1 MAWRPAGTVALIG
14 GGPASLSR
22 LRPPGVSLPLAPS
35 AARSARRPRKTDG
48 RPQEEEVQG
57 QGPQPP
63 RRRLAPRGASPQRL
77 PPLQLRE
84 AAPRGLRQLWLVRR
98 PRGRRGRLNPV
109 GSAERRVGPMLPIA
123 IDAMGGDHAPGA
135 IVEGARRAANELG
148 VPVVLVGRPEDLNP
162 LRGDLD
168 VVAAS
173 QVIGMD
179 ADAGSSVRTMKDSSL
194 VRAAEAVRDGRAAAM
209 VSAGNTGATM
219 ASALLRLGRI
229 KGVARPAIATPIPV
243 PGSTP
248 TVLLD
253 AGANAECQPQWLV
266 QFAQMGATF
275 ARERYR
281 IAEPRVGLLSIG
293 EEPTKGNALVKETH
307 GLLGEAGVLDR
318 AGARFV
324 GNVEG
329 RDIMTPDVD
338 VVVTDGFTGNVA
350 LKTLE
355 GGLRSL
361 VTAVVDGL
369 SATDVADA
377 ALGALMPL
385 YAALDPDQT
394 GGAML
399 LGVDGVCIISHGSS
413 SATAVVNATRVAAE
427 MVEAGVV
434 ERLRSAV
441 ASA

>member
-1 MAWRPAGTVALIG
+1 
-14 GGPASLSR
+14 
-22 LRPPGVSLPLAPS
+22 
-35 AARSARRPRKTDG
+35 
-48 RPQEEEVQG
+48 
-57 QGPQPP
+57 
-63 RRRLAPRGASPQRL
+63 
-77 PPLQLRE
+77 
-84 AAPRGLRQLWLVRR
+84 
-98 PRGRRGRLNPV
+98 
-109 GSAERRVGPMLPIA
+109 MLPIA
-123 IDAMGGDHAPGA
+123 IDAMGGDHAPGT
-135 IVEGARRAANELG
+135 IVEGARRAVAEMG
-148 VPVVLVGRPEDLNP
+148 VPVVLVGRPEDLDA
-162 LRGDLD
+162 LRGDLE

-179 ADAGSSVRTMKDSSL
+179 DPGSSVRTMKDSSL
-194 VRAAEAVRDGRAAAM
+194 VRAAEAVRDGRASAM

-253 AGANAECQPQWLV
+253 AGANAECQPHWLV
-266 QFAQMGATF
+266 QFAQMGAVF
-275 ARERYR
+275 SRERYG
-281 IAEPRVGLLSIG
+281 IAEPSVGLLSIG
-293 EEPTKGNALVKETH
+293 EEPTKGNPLVKEAH
-307 GLLGEAGVLDR
+307 GLLAAAGVLDR

-329 RDIMTPDVD
+329 RDIMTPALD

-355 GGLRSL
+355 GGMRSL
-361 VTAVVDGL
+361 VTAVIGGL

-377 ALGALMPL
+377 ALAALLPL
-385 YAALDPDQT
+385 YATLDPDQT

-413 SATAVVNATRVAAE
+413 SATAVVNATRVASE

-434 ERLRSAV
+434 AHLRSAV